1 MVFSLPGRAN
11 DYPSDGV
18 APLRPADGSLAR
30 MRDPSSCE
38 MGMSIPVLSD
48 DVMQMDGDGE
58 ERTLRRI
65 PLRRPGRR

>member
-1 MVFSLPGRAN
+1 MVFPLPGRAN

-38 MGMSIPVLSD
+38 VGMSISMLSD
-48 DVMQMDGDGE
+48 DVTQMDGE
-58 ERTLRRI
+58 ERTLHRI
-65 PLRRPGRR
+65 PLRLRARR